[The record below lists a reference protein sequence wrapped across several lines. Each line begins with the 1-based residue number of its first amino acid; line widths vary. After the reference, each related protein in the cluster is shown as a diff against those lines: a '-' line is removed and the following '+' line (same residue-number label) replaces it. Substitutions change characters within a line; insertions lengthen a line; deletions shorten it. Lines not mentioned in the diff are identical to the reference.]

1 MSSSIGRVC
10 GENPGGRARAPSC
23 TAPTHTPSPLLPL
36 LQQDNLFLAWM
47 ASLEASSKD
56 IAYSNLIQVVQS
68 RTVYG
73 FVPNYHSGTHDSG
86 DRSEPQLGAL
96 LTLQVHARWKED
108 WVVQV
113 LFETLLGWAEWVWT
127 QRTHAHAAGPLVV
140 LGSDPNFP
148 EDEGGMG
155 TFFRAVLESGID
167 NGAAYILD
175 PALDFDA
182 AAHRVKQYDV
192 GASALFVSEC
202 LALAELAPIAG
213 RGEVVPLLQA
223 RAAAVAAAMEAAMWN
238 AAEGVYENA
247 AWNGTWHKRRMPT
260 AFYPL
265 LTGQLPPARAA
276 AMLPLLTSPLGFC
289 VNETAYGA
297 GNAQSTLLLQF
308 RGEGGRSLACA
319 SDACVAD
326 ALNARFSWV
335 RAEGLVQL
343 AAAPPAAGALPL
355 TLFANAATGALATAA
370 GSAPPAPG
378 FGAVRVE
385 GYCAPAPPAGGEAV
399 ALALWTRTEASGARV
414 FVTCAG
420 NPACASGAAAAG
432 YTVANASMCWGY
444 NATTVEQLPCLF
456 GCNSVERR
464 DDSFFE
470 NDYWRGRIWGPQVAL
485 VWMALQR
492 YDAVPEARA
501 ARGVL
506 VRQALRLELQDWRLF
521 RQVNENHNGCVQS
534 VTSGMCA
541 SARRLAI
548 TPAAPPPFRFLP
560 RSPSPFPG
568 FLALERA
575 ATQIHSTVSGG
586 WE

>member
-1 MSSSIGRVC
+1 
-10 GENPGGRARAPSC
+10 
-23 TAPTHTPSPLLPL
+23 
-36 LQQDNLFLAWM
+36 M
-47 ASLEASSKD
+47 AALEASSKD
-56 IAYSNLIQVVQS
+56 IAYSNLIQVVQG
-68 RTVYG
+68 RTVEG
-73 FVPNYHSGTHDSG
+73 FVANYKSGTHVAG

-96 LTLQVHARWKED
+96 LTLEIHRRWKED

-113 LFETLLGWAEWVWT
+113 VFEALLGWAEWVWT
-127 QRTHAHAAGPLVV
+127 ARTHAHAAGPLVV
-140 LGSDPNFP
+140 LGSDPNYP

-155 TFFRAVLESGID
+155 TFGRAVLESGID

-175 PALDFDA
+175 PVLDWDA
-182 AAHRVKQYDV
+182 GSRRIKQYDI

-202 LALAELAPIAG
+202 LALVELAGIAG

-223 RAAAVAAAMEAAMWN
+223 RAAAVGGAIEAALWN
-238 AAEGVYENA
+238 DAEGVYENA

-297 GNAQSTLLLQF
+297 GDASSTLLLQF
-308 RGEGGRSLACA
+308 YSPEARRSLVCA

-326 ALNARFSWV
+326 AINARFAWV

-343 AAAPPAAGALPL
+343 ASAPPAPGALPL
-355 TLFANAATGALATAA
+355 TLFLNAATGALATAA
-370 GSAPPAPG
+370 GAAPPAPG

-385 GYCAPAPPAGGEAV
+385 GYCAPAPPAGGQAV
-399 ALALWTRTEASGARV
+399 ALALWARTEEASGARV

-420 NPACASGAAAAG
+420 NPACAADAAAAG
-432 YTVANASMCWGY
+432 YALANASMCWGY
-444 NATTVEQLPCLF
+444 NATTVEQLPCKY

-464 DDSFFE
+464 DAAFFE
-470 NDYWRGRIWGPQVAL
+470 DNYWRGRIWGPQVAL
-485 VWMALQR
+485 VYLGLLR
-492 YDAVPEARA
+492 YDALPEARA

-521 RQVNENHNGCVQS
+521 REVNENYNGIFGTGEGGNADPFYRAWACGEREGRGLRS
-534 VTSGMCA
+534 LCSC
-541 SARRLAI
+541 SK
-548 TPAAPPPFRFLP
+548 PPHFPAPPALFLP
-560 RSPSPFPG
+560 RQLNLPTAHTHRLLFLSRADWGALLGHVSLLEAG
-568 FLALERA
+568 F
-575 ATQIHSTVSGG
+575 
-586 WE
+586 